1 MKFEIEASLYGSF
14 DVIIAGGGPAGLA
27 AGLSAAR
34 EGLSALLIESSGA
47 LGGTST
53 TGALPFILGA
63 YNGSIPYRKM
73 LELELEYK
81 DLPRKRRAV
90 SGIYDLI
97 VERLKKEDGGI
108 GPCIMAQTDKYPA
121 LDRLGCH
128 DEFTFDIEIGKRVFD
143 ALAEELGLSVLYY
156 TSAIGTKV
164 EDGEVKGVYISNK
177 SGIQYVECRALID
190 CTGDAD
196 LVARSGYPTYKGD
209 KESGEMTDIGFI
221 THIENIDSEKLAKYL
236 EDGGD
241 PWFLEECAK
250 AAEHPDGNGN
260 EPPTHLIIFPMIEEG
275 VFMVNGGTNHSY
287 VGEHNLD
294 GTSADDLTTLTKIG
308 RKRAAWLVEKIF
320 KPYVPGAENCRV
332 RLTASYPGVR
342 ETRRIVAERALTEDD
357 LVAGTR
363 FEDTIALAGRHF
375 DLGRRADENSEKA
388 GGMQG
393 FAGRNSLGGGVA
405 SIPFRALIPK
415 DSKNILAAGRC
426 IAADG
431 QALGPARIMSTCMA
445 VGEAAGVATAI
456 KLRDGVRYKDVNVE
470 ELRNTLRSY
479 GAEIDA

>member
-73 LELELEYK
+73 LELGLEYK

-221 THIENIDSEKLAKYL
+221 THIE
-236 EDGGD
+236 
-241 PWFLEECAK
+241 
-250 AAEHPDGNGN
+250 
-260 EPPTHLIIFPMIEEG
+260 T
-275 VFMVNGGTNHSY
+275 
-287 VGEHNLD
+287 
-294 GTSADDLTTLTKIG
+294 
-308 RKRAAWLVEKIF
+308 
-320 KPYVPGAENCRV
+320 
-332 RLTASYPGVR
+332 
-342 ETRRIVAERALTEDD
+342 
-357 LVAGTR
+357 
-363 FEDTIALAGRHF
+363 
-375 DLGRRADENSEKA
+375 
-388 GGMQG
+388 
-393 FAGRNSLGGGVA
+393 
-405 SIPFRALIPK
+405 
-415 DSKNILAAGRC
+415 
-426 IAADG
+426 
-431 QALGPARIMSTCMA
+431 
-445 VGEAAGVATAI
+445 
-456 KLRDGVRYKDVNVE
+456 
-470 ELRNTLRSY
+470 
-479 GAEIDA
+479 